1 MLKVISPRGNNELE
15 ISSEKGVGT
24 KVTISLKFML
34 KKNEKQV
41 EKINND
47 IIKEE
52 EYKMAQAIM
61 NKQMLVIYKSSVGS
75 NAEAKARGDSNL
87 SEVDNLACLGVPKK
101 DGWGWEGQT
110 YGQHSAMKDQ
120 RRSSGTHSQGQGIG
134 NSLRPFGEFVNLC
147 RMATWDLTRKSK

>member
-1 MLKVISPRGNNELE
+1 ME

-87 SEVDNLACLGVPKK
+87 SEFDNLACLGVPKK

-110 YGQHSAMKDQ
+110 YGQHSPMKNR

-134 NSLRPFGEFVNLC
+134 NPLGPIGELVNLS
-147 RMATWDLTRKSK
+147 RMAS